1 MKKGNIYAEVYPE
14 ERGFTVCAAFTQLRA
29 RFVLSYKK
37 FHIEAA
43 ANSTAD

>member
-1 MKKGNIYAEVYPE
+1 MKKGNIYAE

-43 ANSTAD
+43 ANCTAD